1 MTRKATTMKT
11 KMTKA
16 QMRMAI
22 NMSTRA
28 DWYLEF
34 AYKVSRDKNNTSAM
48 AIIGAEMARRGIS
61 I

>member
-34 AYKVSRDKNNTSAM
+34 AFKVSKEKGNTSAM
-48 AIIGAEMARRGIS
+48 MIISAEMARRGMS